1 MYIYDLGHGYVC
13 HKETLNIKKTIV
25 AVIKQFEVKEMHK

>member
-1 MYIYDLGHGYVC
+1 MTLDMDMFC

-25 AVIKQFEVKEMHK
+25 AVIKQFEVKEMQK